1 MTKEETEALLRRC
14 KHQDRNAQ
22 KQVYENF
29 YGFVYSIVR
38 RYCPS
43 TEETKECTND
53 VFFKIFDKIDYYKAG
68 TQFKSWIGKIAV
80 RTAIDRY
87 RAEITTNQSKSDL
100 EIPEQAVRFDYQ
112 ILDKIDL
119 EEKVR
124 VIQKLSPAYRTVFNL
139 YVFEQYTHEEI
150 AGLLNISEGTSKSN
164 LAKARQQLKQ
174 LFAQYSII
182 E

>member
-1 MTKEETEALLRRC
+1 MTKEELEVLLQRC
-14 KHQDRNAQ
+14 KNQDRKAQ
-22 KQVYENF
+22 KHVYEYF

-38 RYCPS
+38 RYCHS
-43 TEETKECTND
+43 KEETKECTND
-53 VFFKIFDKIDYYKAG
+53 VFFKIFDKINYYKAG
-68 TQFKSWIGKIAV
+68 TQCKSWISKIAV

-87 RAEITTNQSKSDL
+87 RAEITTNQARSDQ
-100 EIPEQAVRFDYQ
+100 EIPEQPERFDYQ
-112 ILDKIDL
+112 ILGKMDI

-124 VIQKLSPAYRTVFNL
+124 VIQMLSPAYRTVFNL